1 MYRTFT
7 VAIASSSLISSA
19 VLNVSIT
26 DQLGYLLGRAHLEHR
41 AIAEPGLE
49 ALGLRPKG
57 FGALI
62 LLVQEGPLSQQ
73 RLGERQ
79 GIDRT
84 TMVAVVDEL
93 ERGGF
98 VERRRDPSDRR
109 AYSLH
114 ATAKGRRVLESAG
127 EATKQAEDQFLA
139 PLSAADQRRLK
150 RMLRTLVHA

>member
-1 MYRTFT
+1 
-7 VAIASSSLISSA
+7 VVICPLLPISSA

-41 AIAEPGLE
+41 AIAERELVS
-49 ALGLRPKG
+49 LGLSGKG

-93 ERGGF
+93 EKAGF
-98 VERRRDPSDRR
+98 VERRRDPRDRR
-109 AYSLH
+109 AYSLQ
-114 ATAKGRRVLESAG
+114 ATAKGRRVLQRAG
-127 EATKQAEDQFLA
+127 EATMRAEDQFLA
-139 PLSAADQRRLK
+139 PLPAAERSRLK
-150 RMLRTLVHA
+150 RMLGTLLEP

>member
-7 VAIASSSLISSA
+7 VAICPLLSISSA

-41 AIAEPGLE
+41 AIAERELVS
-49 ALGLRPKG
+49 LGLSGKG

-93 ERGGF
+93 ERFGY
-98 VERRRDPSDRR
+98 VERRRDPRDRR
-109 AYSLH
+109 AYSLQ
-114 ATAKGRRVLESAG
+114 ATAKGRRVLQRAA
-127 EATKQAEDQFLA
+127 EATERAEDEFLA
-139 PLSAADQRRLK
+139 PLPAADRRRLK
-150 RMLRTLVHA
+150 RMLRALVQS

>member
-7 VAIASSSLISSA
+7 VVICPLLPISSA

-26 DQLGYLLGRAHLEHR
+26 DQLGYLLGRAHLAHR
-41 AIAEPGLE
+41 AIAERELAP
-49 ALGLRPKG
+49 LGLSGKG

-79 GIDRT
+79 GVDRT

-93 ERGGF
+93 ESSGF
-98 VERRRDPSDRR
+98 VERRRDPRDRR
-109 AYSLH
+109 AYSLQ
-114 ATAKGRRVLESAG
+114 ATAKGRRVLQRAG
-127 EATKQAEDQFLA
+127 EATERAEDQFLA
-139 PLSAADQRRLK
+139 SLPAAERRRLK
-150 RMLRTLVHA
+150 RMLRTLLEP

>member
-1 MYRTFT
+1 
-7 VAIASSSLISSA
+7 VVICPLLPISSA

-41 AIAEPGLE
+41 AIAEREL
-49 ALGLRPKG
+49 ASLGLSGKG

-62 LLVQEGPLSQQ
+62 LLAQAGPLSQQ

-93 ERGGF
+93 EGSGF
-98 VERRRDPSDRR
+98 VERRRDPRDRR
-109 AYSLH
+109 AYSLQ
-114 ATAKGRRVLESAG
+114 ATPKGRRVLRRAA
-127 EATKQAEDQFLA
+127 EATEQAEDEFLA
-139 PLSAADQRRLK
+139 PLPAADRRRLK
-150 RMLRTLVHA
+150 DLLLTLVERSARSS